1 MNLFQSFKP
10 FQPFKPSRSRNRNV
24 SRKERKG
31 RKEEISYP
39 NLALPSTLLR
49 TCLARGKS
57 FLRVLRVLRGEA

>member
-10 FQPFKPSRSRNRNV
+10 FQPFKPSRSRNRNI

-39 NLALPSTLLR
+39 NLALRP
-49 TCLARGKS
+49 CAGYARIFSYG
-57 FLRVLRVLRGEA
+57 

>member
-10 FQPFKPSRSRNRNV
+10 FHPFKPSRSRNRNI

-39 NLALPSTLLR
+39 NLAFPSTLLR
-49 TCLARGKS
+49 TCLA
-57 FLRVLRVLRGEA
+57 